1 MNTPMIPWPN
11 QGENER
17 PTQGPKESPDAGK
30 DQIAV
35 TKPKSIVRPLI
46 AKPDAAKQAPAA
58 LDLGCL

>member
-1 MNTPMIPWPN
+1 MIPWPN

-17 PTQGPKESPDAGK
+17 PIQRPKEQPAAGK
-30 DQIAV
+30 DQIAD

-46 AKPDAAKQAPAA
+46 AKPDPARQAPAA